1 MGSVQHIYIYTR
13 QWQWKSSK
21 GHDVGTETRGTLATM
36 LPGRNAVSCRLRCT
50 MMDEQTHPPFF
61 SFFFLFFPFLCIYI
75 YITYFFCTLG
85 YSAFPPVLILH
96 IFQISK
102 TLRETCNTKYSLFMY
117 ATFPESKLEK
127 HYLRT
132 STTALFFYQKE
143 NKTKEKRAKFLTGK
157 GKWTQK

>member
-1 MGSVQHIYIYTR
+1 MQNIYTR
-13 QWQWKSSK
+13 QWKWKSSK

-61 SFFFLFFPFLCIYI
+61 SFFSSSFPSCVYIYI

-102 TLRETCNTKYSLFMY
+102 TLRETCNTKYKFVYVRHFPRIKIREALFENVNHG
-117 ATFPESKLEK
+117 P
-127 HYLRT
+127 
-132 STTALFFYQKE
+132 FFYQKE
-143 NKTKEKRAKFLTGK
+143 KKTKEKRAKFLTGK
-157 GKWTQK
+157 RKWTQK